1 MGILKNIT
9 DEYFEKTLRNE
20 DGKYLDVDG
29 CKVIVPI
36 DFDEKMFLEEVQKT
50 LSHMN
55 CTFYLSNNEKKNKEE
70 YVSIE
75 CGNEYSMLCYTYS
88 TLSQNISKYGLRL
101 VIDETLYNSVI
112 KYLRHIMKD
121 LDIVE
126 NKIRG
131 FTDYFIVMIDEK
143 SFPDI
148 DKVIKFGENS
158 ELSKL
163 CEKFTKEFKK
173 TVGSGS
179 DLYITGRHGKSILL
193 KVKDFMFSVDLNR
206 IRRAKELREW
216 WIKECT
222 KIINN
227 ENSSTT

>member
-36 DFDEKMFLEEVQKT
+36 DFDKKMFLEEVQKT

-55 CTFYLSNNEKKNKEE
+55 CTFYSSETAKKYKESVE
-70 YVSIE
+70 IE

-131 FTDYFIVMIDEK
+131 FTDYYIVMIDEK

>member
-20 DGKYLDVDG
+20 DGKYLYVDG

-36 DFDEKMFLEEVQKT
+36 NFDEKMFLDKVQKT

-55 CTFYLSNNEKKNKEE
+55 CTFYSSETAKKYKESVE
-70 YVSIE
+70 IE

-126 NKIRG
+126 NNIRG
-131 FTDYFIVMIDEK
+131 FTDYYIVIIDEK

-148 DKVIKFGENS
+148 DKVIKFGEDS

-163 CEKFTKEFKK
+163 CEKFKKEFKEI
-173 TVGSGS
+173 VGSG
-179 DLYITGRHGKSILL
+179 DMYITTRHNKSILL
-193 KVKDFMFSVDLNR
+193 KMEDFMFSVDLNR
-206 IRRAKELREW
+206 MRHVKELREW

-222 KIINN
+222 KIIDN
-227 ENSSTT
+227 ENNSTT

>member
-55 CTFYLSNNEKKNKEE
+55 CTFYSSETAKKYKESVE
-70 YVSIE
+70 IE

-101 VIDETLYNSVI
+101 V
-112 KYLRHIMKD
+112 M
-121 LDIVE
+121 
-126 NKIRG
+126 
-131 FTDYFIVMIDEK
+131 
-143 SFPDI
+143 
-148 DKVIKFGENS
+148 
-158 ELSKL
+158 
-163 CEKFTKEFKK
+163 C
-173 TVGSGS
+173 
-179 DLYITGRHGKSILL
+179 
-193 KVKDFMFSVDLNR
+193 
-206 IRRAKELREW
+206 
-216 WIKECT
+216 
-222 KIINN
+222 
-227 ENSSTT
+227 

>member
-1 MGILKNIT
+1 MGILKKLT
-9 DEYFEKTLRNE
+9 DEYFGDTIRNE
-20 DGKYLDVDG
+20 DGKYLYVDG

-36 DFDEKMFLEEVQKT
+36 DFDEKMFLDKVQKT

-55 CTFYLSNNEKKNKEE
+55 CTFYSSETAKKYKGSVE
-70 YVSIE
+70 IE

-88 TLSQNISKYGLRL
+88 TLSQHISKYGLRL
-101 VIDETLYNSVI
+101 VIDETLYDSVI

-126 NKIRG
+126 NKISG
-131 FTDYFIVMIDEK
+131 FTDYYIVIIDEK

-158 ELSKL
+158 EFSKL
-163 CEKFTKEFKK
+163 YEKFKKEFKEI
-173 TVGSGS
+173 VGSGS
-179 DLYITGRHGKSILL
+179 DMCITTRHSKSILL
-193 KVKDFMFSVDLNR
+193 KVKDFMLSVDLNR
-206 IRRAKELREW
+206 MRRVKELREW
-216 WIKECT
+216 LIKECT
-222 KIINN
+222 KIIDN

>member
-9 DEYFEKTLRNE
+9 DEYFKKTLRNE
-20 DGKYLDVDG
+20 DGKYLYVDG

-36 DFDEKMFLEEVQKT
+36 NFDEKMFLDKVQKT

-55 CTFYLSNNEKKNKEE
+55 CTFYSSETAKKYKGSVE
-70 YVSIE
+70 IE

-88 TLSQNISKYGLRL
+88 TLSQNISKYELRL

-126 NKIRG
+126 NKISG
-131 FTDYFIVMIDEK
+131 YTDYYIVIIDEK
-143 SFPDI
+143 FFPDI
-148 DKVIKFGENS
+148 DKVIKFGEDS

-163 CEKFTKEFKK
+163 CEKFKKEFKEI
-173 TVGSGS
+173 VGSG
-179 DLYITGRHGKSILL
+179 DMYITTRHGKSILL

-206 IRRAKELREW
+206 MRHVKELREW

-222 KIINN
+222 KIIDN